1 MIERLFDFIGSLG
14 GPPAYAAVGALAAG
28 ESSIGVGLVV
38 PGETGMIVGGFVV
51 SQGNATFWIMLV
63 VGIAGAIVGNSIG
76 YEIGRRFGPAVRS
89 SRIGRRIGDDNWQR
103 AEDYLATRG
112 AKAVAYTQFLAVV
125 RSVVPALAGVSR
137 MPYRKFLFW
146 NALGGIVW
154 ATIYTSVGFFAGRS
168 YDQVADQLEDAGM
181 VVLALFVAVI
191 TVIATARWMAHNP
204 ERVQALVDR
213 AGAWPPV
220 AWVRRN
226 FGGPMRF
233 AQRRFRVDD
242 PFGLSLT
249 TGLVFLIVAGWA
261 FTAVVSDVAARSDL
275 VSVDAP
281 ITEYFADHREP
292 WLTTATEWVTA
303 LGSLSVLVPLLA
315 AVAVGWLIRTRRWG
329 VALFLLL
336 ALAGAVVAIDV
347 LKDLVER
354 GRPPTRFAVS
364 DASGLA
370 FPSGHAALATVG
382 FGALAYIHGA
392 VVRWWSARVA
402 IWAAAVTVTLLV
414 GFSRVY
420 LGVHWFSDVL
430 GGYALGAVWLGIVVT
445 AFGTSTRFH
454 RQYIVGDGSEGVAAG
469 DDQTSSISSRTA

>member
-14 GPPAYAAVGALAAG
+14 GVPAYVAVAALAAG

-51 SQGNATFWIMLV
+51 SQGNATFWVMLV
-63 VGIAGAIVGNSIG
+63 VAIGGAIVGNSIG

-89 SRIGRRIGDDNWQR
+89 SRVGRRIGEDNWNR

-168 YDQVADQLEDAGM
+168 YDRVADQLEDAGM
-181 VVLALFVAVI
+181 VVLALFVAVV
-191 TVIATARWMAHNP
+191 TVIVTARWMAHNP

-213 AGAWPPV
+213 VGAWPSI
-220 AWVRRN
+220 AWVREN
-226 FGGPMRF
+226 FGGPIRF
-233 AQRRFRVDD
+233 VQRRFRVHD

-249 TGLVFLIVAGWA
+249 IGLVFMIVAGWA

-275 VSVDAP
+275 ANVDAP
-281 ITEYFADHREP
+281 ITRYLADHREP
-292 WLTTATEWVTA
+292 WLTTTAQWVTA
-303 LGSLSVLVPLLA
+303 LGSLPVLVPLLA
-315 AVAVGWLIRTRRWG
+315 AVAVGWLIRTGRWG
-329 VALFLLL
+329 VVLFLVL

-354 GRPPTRFAVS
+354 GRPPIGSAVS
-364 DASGLA
+364 DASGPA
-370 FPSGHAALATVG
+370 FPSGHAALATVS
-382 FGALAYIHGA
+382 FGALAYVHGS
-392 VVRWWSARVA
+392 VVRWWSARVT
-402 IWAAAVTVTLLV
+402 IWAVAVTVMLLV

-420 LGVHWFSDVL
+420 LGVHWFSDIL

-454 RQYIVGDGSEGVAAG
+454 RQYIVGDGTEGTTAG
-469 DDQTSSISSRTA
+469 RDQTSNVSSRTA

>member
-89 SRIGRRIGDDNWQR
+89 SRVGRRIGEENWNR

-154 ATIYTSVGFFAGRS
+154 GSLYTTVGFFAGRS
-168 YDQVADQLEDAGM
+168 YDRVAEQLEDAGLA
-181 VVLALFVAVI
+181 VLALFVTVVAV
-191 TVIATARWMAHNP
+191 VLTARWMARNP
-204 ERVQALVDR
+204 ERVQALSDR
-213 AGAWPPV
+213 IAGWPPV

-233 AQRRFRVDD
+233 VQRRFRVHD

-249 TGLVFLIVAGWA
+249 IGLVFLILAGWA
-261 FTAVVSDVAARSDL
+261 FTVVVSDVAARTDL
-275 VSVDAP
+275 VNVDAP
-281 ITEYFADHREP
+281 ITRYLADHREP
-292 WLTTATEWVTA
+292 WLTTVTEWVTA
-303 LGSLSVLVPLLA
+303 LGSVSVLAPLLGV
-315 AVAVGWLIRTRRWG
+315 VAVGWLIRTGRWG
-329 VALFLLL
+329 VALFFVL

-354 GRPPTRFAVS
+354 GRPPIRFAVS
-364 DASGLA
+364 DAAGLA
-370 FPSGHAALATVG
+370 FPSGHAVLATVG
-382 FGALAYIHGA
+382 FGALAYIHGS

-402 IWAAAVTVTLLV
+402 IWAAAVTVVLLV

-430 GGYALGAVWLGIVVT
+430 GGYALGAVWLGIVVM

-454 RQYIVGDGSEGVAAG
+454 RQYILSGGSGGGTTDE
-469 DDQTSSISSRTA
+469 DQTSSVSSRTA